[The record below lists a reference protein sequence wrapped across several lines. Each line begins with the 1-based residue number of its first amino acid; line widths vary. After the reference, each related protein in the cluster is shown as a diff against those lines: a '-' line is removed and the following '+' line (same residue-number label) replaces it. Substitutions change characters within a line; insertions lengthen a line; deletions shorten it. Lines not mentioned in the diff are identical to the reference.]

1 MKYISIF
8 LTGALAGGVVA
19 LLFAPSSGAELRMN
33 IKTRANDEYERL
45 QNEMQ
50 KGMQEL
56 RTRMDKMGGDIQA
69 TTGQTEEIV

>member
-8 LTGALAGGVVA
+8 LTGALAGGLVA
-19 LLFAPSSGAELRMN
+19 LLFAPSSGEELRTN
-33 IKTRANDEYERL
+33 IKTRANNEYEKL

-56 RTRMDKMGGDIQA
+56 RTRMDRMGGDMQA
-69 TTGQTEEIV
+69 AADQIEEIV